1 MSQATKSTLILCLS
15 FFLLFTISNS
25 SIEILLRN
33 KGLPSGLFPKSV
45 KSYDF
50 DLYTGRLEV
59 HLESSCMAMFENRVF
74 FDKVVR
80 ANLTYGRLVGLE
92 GVTQEELF
100 LWLPVKEI
108 IVDNDPGFILIDI
121 GYAHKQ
127 LSFYQFDEPYVCKHH
142 RTPFCPDK
150 FLYVC
155 LFTSWIQSYG
165 GNGWNSEELILMQK
179 KMGRKMGIQAQR

>member
-1 MSQATKSTLILCLS
+1 MSLSTKSTLILCLS

-25 SIEILLRN
+25 SLEILLRN
-33 KGLPSGLFPKSV
+33 KGLPGGLFPKSV

-59 HLESSCMAMFENRVF
+59 HLESSCMARFENRVF

-80 ANLTYGRLVGLE
+80 ANLTYGRLVELE

-127 LSFYQFDEPYVCKHH
+127 FSFYQFDEPYVCKRH
-142 RTPFCPDK
+142 RTPFCRDK
-150 FLYVC
+150 FLCVC

-165 GNGWNSEELILMQK
+165 GNAWNSEELILMQM